1 MFLSGDRKEHGFLF
15 VFVSQME
22 FPGQVVLE
30 REIQEFLV
38 NREAQRLS
46 PNTIEW
52 YGYTPSI
59 LRVHGSEWRQ

>member
-1 MFLSGDRKEHGFLF
+1 M
-15 VFVSQME
+15 
-22 FPGQVVLE
+22 VLE

-52 YGYTPSI
+52 YGYT
-59 LRVHGSEWRQ
+59 LRPFCASMVASGVSEAAQVTSRHAFRSGMDLITL